1 MPLVISR
8 ILRVSGFAVI
18 GSIAVG
24 IVRAVRPTP
33 KPAVTGVASWEPMV
47 AKATPTRT
55 SGPVQFT
62 AIDLW
67 VEPVD
72 GACPVSHPLKGN
84 DGSKIFHVP
93 GGSSYDRTVPERC
106 YANAEDAQAD
116 GYRQAKR

>member
-1 MPLVISR
+1 MISR
-8 ILRVSGFAVI
+8 ILRVSGFAAI

-24 IVRAVRPTP
+24 IVRAVRPAP
-33 KPAVTGVASWEPMV
+33 KPTVTGVASWEPMV
-47 AKATPTRT
+47 AKGTPTRT
-55 SGPVQFT
+55 S
-62 AIDLW
+62 DLW

-72 GACPVSHPLKGN
+72 GACPVSHPIKGN

-106 YANAEDAQAD
+106 YANAEDAEAD

>member
-1 MPLVISR
+1 MPSVLSR
-8 ILRVSGFAVI
+8 ILRFSGFAAI
-18 GSIAVG
+18 GAIAVG
-24 IVRAVRPTP
+24 IVRAVRPAP

-47 AKATPTRT
+47 TKETPTRT

-62 AIDLW
+62 STDPW

-72 GACPVSHPLKGN
+72 GACPLSHPIKGN

-106 YANAEDAQAD
+106 YARGEDAEAD